1 MRIHFYASNGR
12 TKRWLTNDSKSQS
25 KSSSSCVWVQQARRS
40 RGSAATT
47 ATATARTRQNT
58 STLSAHSLRAAAA
71 LLRSQSRRRQDLRG
85 GDFSFLP
92 SLPLQLSDVSADSF
106 VSSSL
111 PPLAKLLAASHSR
124 QHVPGQMDMLRIR
137 HRLMTHACLGTMTCF
152 PRESAREGGS
162 EEETCVYASASGFHC
177 RIC

>member
-1 MRIHFYASNGR
+1 M
-12 TKRWLTNDSKSQS
+12 
-25 KSSSSCVWVQQARRS
+25 
-40 RGSAATT
+40 
-47 ATATARTRQNT
+47 TAR
-58 STLSAHSLRAAAA
+58 AKAKAAAA
-71 LLRSQSRRRQDLRG
+71 VSGCSRPAGAEARQLLQLQPRLVQDKTRAPSMPTICALRLRFFARRVA
-85 GDFSFLP
+85 GDKTCEAATFLSLP

-177 RIC
+177 RMLT